1 MATRSGWS
9 VFSAVKIPSAMA
21 SGTSPD
27 ATTRGVGC
35 VAADL
40 VSAGRFRNR
49 TAVGDKPRRHALPS
63 AVDRCPAAGIRSAP
77 RSRRIRGPFLALS
90 LAFTGLFT
98 LTAAGQSVQAE
109 APWLTVYDET
119 GRPKWEVRMETLVRT
134 TDGWEGKAV
143 EVQLYHEGAPRLVL
157 RAPRIRADRYGR
169 EWTLFTDEP
178 STDEPIVGEGEGFSF
193 TCQEARW
200 TGGLLLVHLTAEGR
214 GVALSSVEARWD
226 VGDTVH
232 LAGAEVEFGGWQLTF
247 ETGRYELQHD
257 RLVAGEV
264 RAAGHGV
271 TLTGTALVAWPE
283 QGKLHIEE
291 AHLVRTP

>member
-1 MATRSGWS
+1 
-9 VFSAVKIPSAMA
+9 
-21 SGTSPD
+21 
-27 ATTRGVGC
+27 
-35 VAADL
+35 
-40 VSAGRFRNR
+40 
-49 TAVGDKPRRHALPS
+49 
-63 AVDRCPAAGIRSAP
+63 
-77 RSRRIRGPFLALS
+77 

-98 LTAAGQSVQAE
+98 VTAAGQSVQAD

-200 TGGLLLVHLTAEGR
+200 AGGLWLVHLTAEGR

-232 LAGAEVEFGGWQLTF
+232 LAGAEVGFGGWQLTF

-264 RAAGHGV
+264 SAVGHGV
-271 TLTGTALVAWPE
+271 TLTGAALVAWPE